1 MIDYYLRT
9 ADAEAMHEALSAL
22 GEDVTIDHIGTM
34 YRVLE
39 DGDTVEALPGYHAN
53 VRSPEVITW
62 PDGVELLELE
72 TPWRVF
78 AGSEA
83 DQ

>member
-1 MIDYYLRT
+1 MTDYYLRA
-9 ADAEAMHEALSAL
+9 ADQETMQAALAELGSA
-22 GEDVTIDHIGTM
+22 VTIDEIGTM
-34 YRVLE
+34 YRVLADE
-39 DGDTVEALPGYHAN
+39 TAEPLPGYHAN
-53 VRSPEVITW
+53 VRSPELITW
-62 PDGVELLELE
+62 PDGVESLELE

>member
-9 ADAEAMHEALSAL
+9 ADAEAMHEALGAL
-22 GEDVTIDHIGTM
+22 GEHVTIDDIGAM

-39 DGDTVEALPGYHAN
+39 DGETVEALPGYHSN
-53 VRSPEVITW
+53 VRSSETIDW
-62 PDGVELLELE
+62 PDGVESLELE

-78 AGSEA
+78 A
-83 DQ
+83 